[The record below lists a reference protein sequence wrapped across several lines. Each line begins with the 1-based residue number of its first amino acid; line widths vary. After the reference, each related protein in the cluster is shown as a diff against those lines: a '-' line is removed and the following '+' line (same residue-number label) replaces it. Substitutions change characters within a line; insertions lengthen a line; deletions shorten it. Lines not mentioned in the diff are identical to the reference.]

1 MRKSIF
7 DKQTL
12 ISVQSFYLHSFEFI
26 STYLHTCRFIWLLL
40 RLWVKVYYSDLNSH
54 EAFEGVRGLCKMHKV
69 KYASFEELVAFLNCM
84 KIIQRKLSV
93 VHFSM
98 KNIFIKVLEKLFA
111 TKTYGFFSNVI
122 ENCSKL
128 GQTAQPSFGHIP
140 LILLKWAIMCK
151 VIRWLQTIVHCHN
164 FYIIT
169 IGWIT
174 SFRPTISP
182 GPPAFF
188 LFPKYCPFLA
198 KKLFSDGK

>member
-1 MRKSIF
+1 MRGKAF
-7 DKQTL
+7 L
-12 ISVQSFYLHSFEFI
+12 ISNFSMFHLHSFGFI
-26 STYLHTCRFIWLLL
+26 STYLHTCRFICLLL

-54 EAFEGVRGLCKMHKV
+54 EAFEGVRGLCKMHIV
-69 KYASFEELVAFLNCM
+69 ICIIWRLVAFLNCT
-84 KIIQRKLSV
+84 KII
-93 VHFSM
+93 FSTYFCE
-98 KNIFIKVLEKLFA
+98 NIFIKVLEKLFA
-111 TKTYGFFSNVI
+111 TKIYGFFCNVI

-174 SFRPTISP
+174 SFRPTI
-182 GPPAFF
+182 PPTPDAFF
-188 LFPKYCPFLA
+188 LFPEYCWFLA
-198 KKLFSDGK
+198 RTLFLVGK